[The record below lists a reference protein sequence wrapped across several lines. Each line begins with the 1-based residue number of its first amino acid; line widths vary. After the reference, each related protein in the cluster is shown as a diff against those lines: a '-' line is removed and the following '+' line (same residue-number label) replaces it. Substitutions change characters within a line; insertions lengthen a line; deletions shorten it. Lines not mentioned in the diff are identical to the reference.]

1 MVNTIKPSQS
11 LKAGRHLDPFLC
23 TVLGNEA
30 NGTPLTVLSALAR
43 ADVDPWLEA
52 ERLAKMPTRA
62 AGERLRSL
70 FKNLPG
76 GRSIFSGDSDVAV
89 DRLIGLLP
97 RGEKD
102 PVSPPRATPRANGPA
117 IDWRVAIYITLG
129 LMIGIQLL
137 SRNAIKPPNVGA
149 AAASTQTE
157 LQPKVRT
164 PLRGG

>member
-1 MVNTIKPSQS
+1 
-11 LKAGRHLDPFLC
+11 LDPFLFAE
-23 TVLGNEA
+23 VGREA

-62 AGERLRSL
+62 AGGRLRALIS
-70 FKNLPG
+70 NSPG
-76 GRSIFSGDSDVAV
+76 GRSILADDSDVAV
-89 DRLIGLLP
+89 DRLIALLP
-97 RGEKD
+97 QGATER
-102 PVSPPRATPRANGPA
+102 SSQPRSTLRANAPA

-137 SRNAIKPPNVGA
+137 SRNAMKPPN
-149 AAASTQTE
+149 AAASPATQTE

-164 PLRGG
+164 PLHGG